1 MKIAQ
6 EVSEFV
12 HDKILQT
19 AGVEVDGSTRLCDV
33 GIASLDVAELLFAA
47 ELRFDVQIDPDDMA
61 DIHTVADIVQTFVR
75 VLQPNCHLRVV
86 TTDHLADQDN
96 F

>member
-12 HDKILQT
+12 HERILQA
-19 AGVEVDGSTRLCDV
+19 AGVEVDDSTRLCDV

-47 ELRFDVQIDPDDMA
+47 ELRFDVQIDPDDMT
-61 DIHTVADIVQTFVR
+61 DIHTVADIVQTFVK
-75 VLQPNCHLRVV
+75 VLEPNRRLRVV
-86 TTDHLADQDN
+86 ARAVAQ
-96 F
+96 

>member
-1 MKIAQ
+1 MKISQ

-12 HDKILQT
+12 HEKILQT

-33 GIASLDVAELLFAA
+33 GIASLDVAELIFAA
-47 ELRFDVQIDPDDMA
+47 ELRFDIQIDPDDMA
-61 DIHTVADIVQTFVR
+61 DLYTVTDIVQTFVK
-75 VLQPNCHLRVV
+75 VLEPNCHLRVV
-86 TTDHLADQDN
+86 STDHLADQDN